1 MSHRTAQDM
10 GWSALHVRGEMTS
23 HTHGLGFHRQP
34 WLAGQLGQN
43 NPLTAWQMCLPGAM
57 EVLGWQ
63 AFEDA
68 LAPRLR
74 MTGETGALEQF
85 GSFMKSRN
93 LDKGT
98 NVLML
103 WTPSGVLEV
112 LIGAPHQHNF
122 AKVPLRVGCR
132 ACARRACRACRHTLC
147 MVVLKASSLL
157 LLPLDTL
164 QGPF

>member
-1 MSHRTAQDM
+1 M
-10 GWSALHVRGEMTS
+10 
-23 HTHGLGFHRQP
+23 
-34 WLAGQLGQN
+34 
-43 NPLTAWQMCLPGAM
+43 
-57 EVLGWQ
+57 LGWQ

-68 LAPRLR
+68 LAPRLQ
-74 MTGETGALEQF
+74 MTGETRALEQF

-93 LDKGT
+93 LEKGT

-112 LIGAPHQHNF
+112 LIGGPHQHNF
-122 AKVPLRVGCR
+122 VKVPLRIGCR
-132 ACARRACRACRHTLC
+132 ACATRACRACRHTLC